1 MIAAIYAFR
10 RRAGTGLASLALATS
25 ATLPVDGTLAQTL
38 QLNDR
43 EYFTTPGV
51 DVLRAARQRAT
62 ADDVIAL
69 IGCRM
74 ADAFFYNRR

>member
-1 MIAAIYAFR
+1 MIAAIYSFR

-25 ATLPVDGTLAQTL
+25 ATLPVDGALAQTL

-51 DVLRAARQRAT
+51 DVLVFSNWYDGLFSDAK
-62 ADDVIAL
+62 IAGVEL
-69 IGCRM
+69 
-74 ADAFFYNRR
+74 